1 VIKSL
6 MAALA
11 GEIHKRTDDAE
22 AFAADNCH
30 RSEVNS
36 RE

>member
-22 AFAADNCH
+22 AFAADNFH
-30 RSEVNS
+30 RSEVNF